1 MTDIFL
7 IQEDNNMGKKSYDER
22 NFKFETLQ
30 LHVGQE
36 QPDPVTDARA
46 VPIYQTSSYVFRN
59 CDHAAARFGLTDA
72 GNIYG
77 RLTNP
82 TEDVFEKRIAAL
94 EGGVAAL
101 AVASGAAAI
110 AYTFQNLAH
119 AGDHIVAAENIYGGT
134 YNLFAHTLPEYG
146 IKTTFVDPFNYE
158 QVEAAIQENTKA
170 IHVETLGNPNS
181 DVVDIE
187 RLAQIAHAHKIPLV
201 VDNTF
206 ATPYLVR
213 PIEYGADIVVH
224 SATKFIG
231 GHGSSLGGVIVD
243 SGKFDWVAS
252 GKFPQLTEPDPC
264 YHGVRFVDAAG
275 PAAYAIRIRAILLRD
290 TGATISPFNA
300 FILLQ
305 GLETL
310 SLRVERHVEN
320 ALKVVNFLNNHPK
333 VKKVNHPSLSNHPD
347 HALYQRYF
355 PNGAGSIFTFEVK
368 GGQEEAHR
376 FIDSL
381 EIFSLLANVADVKS
395 LVIHPASTTHSQLN
409 AQELAEQEI
418 YPGTVRLSI
427 GTEHIDDL
435 IADLDQ
441 ALAKI

>member
-1 MTDIFL
+1 MAVTKR
-7 IQEDNNMGKKSYDER
+7 EDRK
-22 NFKFETLQ
+22 FKFETLQ

-36 QPDPVTDARA
+36 QPDPATDARA
-46 VPIYQTSSYVFRN
+46 VPIYQTTSYVFKN
-59 CDHAAARFGLTDA
+59 SAHAAARFELADA

-77 RLTNP
+77 RLTNS
-82 TEDVFEKRIAAL
+82 TQGVFEDRIAAL
-94 EGGVAAL
+94 EGGVAGL

-110 AYTFQNLAH
+110 AYTIQALA
-119 AGDHIVAAENIYGGT
+119 GQGEHIVAQKTIYGGT
-134 YNLFAHTLPEYG
+134 SNLLAHTFTQYG
-146 IKTTFVDPFNYE
+146 ITTTFVDAHNLE
-158 QVEAAIQENTKA
+158 AVEGAIQENTRA
-170 IHVETLGNPNS
+170 IYLETLGNPNS
-181 DVVDIE
+181 DIPDIDAIAE
-187 RLAQIAHAHKIPLV
+187 IAHKHGLPLV
-201 VDNTF
+201 IDNTF
-206 ATPYLVR
+206 GTPYLIR
-213 PIEYGADIVVH
+213 PIEHGADIVVH

-231 GHGSSLGGVIVD
+231 GHGTTLGGIIVD
-243 SGKFDWVAS
+243 SGKFDWATS
-252 GKFPQLTEPDPC
+252 GKFPQLTEPDAS
-264 YHGVRFVDAAG
+264 YHGIRFIDAAG
-275 PAAYAIRIRAILLRD
+275 AAAYATRIRAILLRD
-290 TGATISPFNA
+290 TGAAISPFNA